1 MNEKIIGGNH
11 DGDVDDDHNGD
22 GDNDDDDKGASW
34 KVNRIWWS

>member
-11 DGDVDDDHNGD
+11 EGDVDDDHNGD
-22 GDNDDDDKGASW
+22 GDDVDDDKGASW